1 MNIRSVYW
9 VLLIGLSLTL
19 LFQWTSEKREESV
32 SEHLLSA
39 QTSSLSDS
47 DGFVSIENNEL
58 YVVVSVA
65 AGNIVET
72 RLKKYPVENVEGSLG
87 YRVFGESNDTA
98 FNYYFKSGFTNTFP
112 DYAVKDLGSDYVLLV
127 DEKLGLIKKIS
138 FSDSPY
144 ELSVVDESLVGVGG
158 KVFAS
163 LYRTDGKA
171 LDLKRGALDG
181 GMMNNSS
188 YEGVAISSEKDPYD
202 TYRLSRIDEKKEVLT
217 RSGWIAFVQK

>member
-1 MNIRSVYW
+1 MNIRGVYW

-65 AGNIVET
+65 AGNIVKT

-112 DYAVKDLGSDYVLLV
+112 NYAVKDLAVIMCYWLMR
-127 DEKLGLIKKIS
+127 
-138 FSDSPY
+138 
-144 ELSVVDESLVGVGG
+144 SLV
-158 KVFAS
+158 
-163 LYRTDGKA
+163 
-171 LDLKRGALDG
+171 
-181 GMMNNSS
+181 
-188 YEGVAISSEKDPYD
+188 
-202 TYRLSRIDEKKEVLT
+202 
-217 RSGWIAFVQK
+217 